1 MRLLLDQNLSPRL
14 KSVLI
19 DLYPETLHVRDAGLE
34 SADDIDV
41 WSFAREQ
48 ELMIVSKDSD
58 FRQFSF
64 MYGHPPKV
72 VWIRRGNCS
81 TAEIA
86 SLLRDR
92 YDDIATFHND
102 ENGAF
107 LALI

>member
-1 MRLLLDQNLSPRL
+1 MRLLLDQNLSPHL

-41 WSFAREQ
+41 WSFARERG
-48 ELMIVSKDSD
+48 LTIVSKDSD

-72 VWIRRGNCS
+72 VWVRRGNCS

-92 YDDIATFHND
+92 YDDVATFHDD

-107 LALI
+107 LALV